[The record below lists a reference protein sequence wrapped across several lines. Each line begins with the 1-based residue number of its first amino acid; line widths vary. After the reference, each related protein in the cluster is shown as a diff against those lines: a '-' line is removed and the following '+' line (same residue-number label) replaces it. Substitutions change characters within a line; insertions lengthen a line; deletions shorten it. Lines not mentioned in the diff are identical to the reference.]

1 MYSIVSNFVTMKFM
15 TNNIKQGDK
24 ELPLTHTGHDFG
36 IVYRY
41 STDRG
46 GIQLFCVSG
55 YELHELCSLNNKVG
69 GLFVMG
75 LISGQL
81 YSTTLDLNS

>member
-36 IVYRY
+36 IVYMY

-55 YELHELCSLNNKVG
+55 YRV
-69 GLFVMG
+69 
-75 LISGQL
+75 
-81 YSTTLDLNS
+81 T